1 MDVMGAFLSSCVKKK
16 TVYLRLTDIIGREGE
31 EMGLGLVAWI

>member
-1 MDVMGAFLSSCVKKK
+1 MPWGSFSVKLHEIL
-16 TVYLRLTDIIGREGE
+16 YLRLTDIIGREGE